1 MGLKYYLLLFA
12 VVIFSNNLPALQ
24 PVNPSKVDS
33 LAGEISKLKRE
44 HEKEFEESVSEA
56 IQEKLVG
63 VITKWFGIAS
73 LILAILGGLG
83 IKISADKVGKYVT
96 DLAQKTAAK
105 TVESEQAERW
115 RTLWL
120 KQQTFILE
128 SKLEKIK
135 MNENRAEV
143 LKELDTLFPESLLTG
158 EKRLMGKYMD
168 ELIRVNFDLGK
179 NDELARLVQ
188 EHENRCPISEE
199 SWANVGIA
207 NMELYYKSASPEYRD
222 MAIKASD
229 NSLKVLPNYGEPLA
243 VKLLVHIFG
252 YVKTGDPNKKDELK
266 RNCREI
272 IEHLNAGEDT
282 ITAKEA
288 YNYIFKKTG
297 TLYRPYIEELLELFP
312 AEMESMKKRYEF
324 SEYVKEGYNS
334 YKTRDYGIALENYL
348 NALEIFQRDSVLD
361 RIEELLLYLVPYG
374 LPKSIDKQSL
384 IKSVNN
390 YKISEERKNSLITL
404 INRT

>member
-1 MGLKYYLLLFA
+1 
-12 VVIFSNNLPALQ
+12 
-24 PVNPSKVDS
+24 
-33 LAGEISKLKRE
+33 
-44 HEKEFEESVSEA
+44 
-56 IQEKLVG
+56 
-63 VITKWFGIAS
+63 
-73 LILAILGGLG
+73 
-83 IKISADKVGKYVT
+83 VGKYVT

-135 MNENRAEV
+135 MNTDRTEV
-143 LKELDTLFPESLLTG
+143 LKELDPLFPEALLTG
-158 EKRLMGKYMD
+158 EKSLMGKYMD

-179 NDELARLVQ
+179 NDELAKLVQ

-207 NMELYYKSASPEYRD
+207 NMDLYFKSASPEYRD

-229 NSLKVLPNYGEPLA
+229 NSLKVLPSYGEPLA
-243 VKLLVHIFG
+243 VKLLVYIFG
-252 YVKTGDPNKKDELK
+252 YVKTGDTNKKDELK
-266 RNCREI
+266 KNCREI
-272 IEHLNAGEDT
+272 IEQLNAGEDT

-297 TLYRPYIEELLELFP
+297 PLYLPYIEELLELFP
-312 AEMESMKKRYEF
+312 AEMELMKRRHDF
-324 SEYVKEGYNS
+324 SEYVKEGYSS
-334 YKTRDYGIALENYL
+334 YIARDYENAFENYL

-361 RIEELLLYLVPYG
+361 RIEELLRYLVPYG

-384 IKSVNN
+384 IKSVNS